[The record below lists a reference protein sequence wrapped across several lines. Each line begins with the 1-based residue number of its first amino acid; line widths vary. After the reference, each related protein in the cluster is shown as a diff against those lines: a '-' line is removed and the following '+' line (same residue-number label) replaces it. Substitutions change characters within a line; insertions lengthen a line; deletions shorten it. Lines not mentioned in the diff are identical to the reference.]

1 MYKKQQKENK
11 KAEHKSPHSN
21 LKMSA
26 LHQKGYTSWGHQQ
39 PLSQRL
45 RTTLCY
51 VEKIVLSGLSSFDY
65 QFRLNSLF
73 DPNLTGT
80 GHQPKGF
87 DQLAALYNRYRVYR
101 AKYRV
106 TFAQTSNTIPLYC
119 GAAPTNTLTGFTDI
133 TDHAETAFCNYIV
146 AVNSNP
152 LPTGDF
158 TGSVDLAVLNGKSR
172 VAYAADDTTQ
182 ALVSTNPAEQL
193 NLHVMVQTLDNSTNV
208 SMTFIVQIWYDC
220 EFSDPAQLG
229 QS

>member
-1 MYKKQQKENK
+1 MSKQ
-11 KAEHKSPHSN
+11 EHKTQKRAHTKTHSS
-21 LKMSA
+21 SA
-26 LHQKGYTSWGHQQ
+26 YSANTRGQ

-51 VEKIVLSGLSSFDY
+51 TEKVTFSGLPSTDY

-87 DQLAALYNRYRVYR
+87 DQLAAFYNRYRVY
-101 AKYRV
+101 ACDYHL
-106 TFAQTSNTIPLYC
+106 TFVQTSNAIPIYC

-133 TDHAETAFCNYIV
+133 TDHAETPFCKYLI

-152 LPTGDF
+152 LPTGQF
-158 TGSVDLAVLNGKSR
+158 KGHVDLAKLNGKTR

-182 ALVSTNPAEQL
+182 ALTTASPAEQL
-193 NLHVMVQTLDNSTNV
+193 NLHILLQTLDNSTNLSAYV
-208 SMTFIVQIWYDC
+208 IVQLHYHV